1 MTAPGIIPALRA
13 NRNWRRLWLGQAVSL
28 IGDYVFWTTMLL
40 FVATVIAKG
49 KPWAPAAASGV
60 LIAEAVPVLVIGPV
74 AGVFVDR
81 WDRRR
86 IMLTA
91 DACRLGLIAALL
103 ILPAMG
109 NRVTPA
115 AELAIVYVV
124 VAAESTFAQFFNP
137 SRLALLGL
145 VVAADDLPSASGRLQ
160 ATSSFAGVIGPP
172 LAAPLL
178 FAFGVQWALLINAAS
193 FAVSFL
199 AVRAIRLPDPG
210 SRRAQATASF
220 GADFREG
227 IRFFTRSKVL
237 VALCAGIVIATLGT
251 GALNALEVFFLTG
264 DLHTAAKWLGILFA
278 GFDAGA
284 IAGALL
290 VGRVVRRIGAARVF
304 SLGLILCGSF
314 LVAFSRT
321 TAFPAAVAAG
331 ALVGLVISAINSAAP
346 PMFLAHIPQDL
357 IGRVMAVF
365 SPLQQLAN
373 ILSMAAAGFLASTV
387 LRGMHVVIGGVTFGP
402 VDTIIGVSGLLIVA
416 AGLAVIVPLR
426 GADKPAASEP
436 VAAG

>member
-115 AELAIVYVV
+115 AELAMVYVV

-178 FAFGVQWALLINAAS
+178 FA
-193 FAVSFL
+193 
-199 AVRAIRLPDPG
+199 
-210 SRRAQATASF
+210 
-220 GADFREG
+220 
-227 IRFFTRSKVL
+227 
-237 VALCAGIVIATLGT
+237 
-251 GALNALEVFFLTG
+251 
-264 DLHTAAKWLGILFA
+264 
-278 GFDAGA
+278 
-284 IAGALL
+284 
-290 VGRVVRRIGAARVF
+290 
-304 SLGLILCGSF
+304 
-314 LVAFSRT
+314 
-321 TAFPAAVAAG
+321 
-331 ALVGLVISAINSAAP
+331 
-346 PMFLAHIPQDL
+346 
-357 IGRVMAVF
+357 
-365 SPLQQLAN
+365 
-373 ILSMAAAGFLASTV
+373 
-387 LRGMHVVIGGVTFGP
+387 
-402 VDTIIGVSGLLIVA
+402 
-416 AGLAVIVPLR
+416 
-426 GADKPAASEP
+426 
-436 VAAG
+436 